1 MSTSLLEQ
9 PAVQAATG
17 FATSHAERLRATTM
31 AMRLSFTWFG
41 TRKTLSADQK
51 DQAAESFGAEG
62 SFLSA
67 GKKLIDVKHPAFK
80 AVSSVK
86 NKAVRYFRKVSLPY
100 PEAGIRLIRRNRLDE
115 VNRQME
121 AFRGDLGDA
130 VYHLDRA
137 YAHLK
142 ILARNRLG
150 TLYSEGDYPPSLR
163 GLFGIADLAG
173 RTRAGYPPRDPL
185 RHDSGSRAIAAPYDD
200 LEPSQAARNTD
211 VRLGRECER
220 HPCRLRLRREAC
232 SGSRRHILQG
242 SQPWNHTGP
251 WSSSGFGNRL
261 VSSGLGLSPVPC
273 PSCDREVDAPDAAT
287 LYCPYPARRRGDGL
301 IVAAGVVVPLG
312 KSLDLPRKPGQSPVN
327 DYGRRPTFQELL
339 P

>member
-1 MSTSLLEQ
+1 MSSSLLEE

-17 FATSHAERLRATTM
+17 SATSHAERLRTTMM

-86 NKAVRYFRKVSLPY
+86 NKAVRYFRDVSLPY
-100 PEAGIRLIRRNRLDE
+100 PESGIRLIRPDRLDE

-121 AFRGDLGDA
+121 GFQSDLGDA

-142 ILARNRLG
+142 ALARERLG
-150 TLYSEGDYPPSLR
+150 TLYNEGDYPPSLS
-163 GLFGIADLAG
+163 GLFGIAWDFPSVDPPDYLRQLNPEVYRQECQRVEQRFSEAVQLAEQAFTEELVKLVSHLTERLSG
-173 RTRAGYPPRDPL
+173 TANGERKVFRDSAIENLTEFFDRFRQLNIGSNEQLDRLVNDARRIVRGVRPQALRDDTNLRQHVATEMSRVQSVLDGLLVNQPR
-185 RHDSGSRAIAAPYDD
+185 
-200 LEPSQAARNTD
+200 RNI
-211 VRLGRECER
+211 
-220 HPCRLRLRREAC
+220 LRR
-232 SGSRRHILQG
+232 
-242 SQPWNHTGP
+242 
-251 WSSSGFGNRL
+251 
-261 VSSGLGLSPVPC
+261 
-273 PSCDREVDAPDAAT
+273 
-287 LYCPYPARRRGDGL
+287 
-301 IVAAGVVVPLG
+301 
-312 KSLDLPRKPGQSPVN
+312 PR
-327 DYGRRPTFQELL
+327 
-339 P
+339 

>member
-1 MSTSLLEQ
+1 MSSSLLEE

-17 FATSHAERLRATTM
+17 SATSHAERLRTTMM

-86 NKAVRYFRKVSLPY
+86 NKAVRYFREVSLPY
-100 PEAGIRLIRRNRLDE
+100 PEAGIRLIRPDRLDE

-121 AFRGDLGDA
+121 AFREDLGDA

-142 ILARNRLG
+142 ALARERLG
-150 TLYSEGDYPPSLR
+150 TLYSEGDYPPSLS
-163 GLFGIADLAG
+163 GLFAVSWDFPSIEPPSYLEQLNPEVYRQECQRVQQRFSEAMQLAEQAFTEELAKLISHLTERLSG
-173 RTRAGYPPRDPL
+173 TDDNRPKIFRDSVIDNLTEFFDRFRQLNIGSNEQLDGLVSDARRIIRGVRPQMLRDDTNLRQHVATEMSRVQSVLDGLLINQPR
-185 RHDSGSRAIAAPYDD
+185 
-200 LEPSQAARNTD
+200 RNI
-211 VRLGRECER
+211 
-220 HPCRLRLRREAC
+220 LRR
-232 SGSRRHILQG
+232 
-242 SQPWNHTGP
+242 
-251 WSSSGFGNRL
+251 
-261 VSSGLGLSPVPC
+261 
-273 PSCDREVDAPDAAT
+273 
-287 LYCPYPARRRGDGL
+287 
-301 IVAAGVVVPLG
+301 
-312 KSLDLPRKPGQSPVN
+312 PR
-327 DYGRRPTFQELL
+327 
-339 P
+339 

>member
-1 MSTSLLEQ
+1 MSSSLLEE

-17 FATSHAERLRATTM
+17 SATSHAERLRTTMM

-86 NKAVRYFRKVSLPY
+86 NKAVRYFREVSLPY
-100 PEAGIRLIRRNRLDE
+100 PEAGIRLIRPDRLDE

-121 AFRGDLGDA
+121 AFREDLGDA

-142 ILARNRLG
+142 ALARERLG
-150 TLYSEGDYPPSLR
+150 TLYSEGDYPPSLS
-163 GLFGIADLAG
+163 GLFAVSWDFPSIEPPSYLEQLNPEVYRQECQRVQQRFSEAVQLAEQAFTEELAKLISHLTERLSG
-173 RTRAGYPPRDPL
+173 TDDNRPKIFRDSVIDNLTEFFDRFRQLNIGSNEQLDGLVSDARRIIRGVRPQMLRDDTNLRQHVATEMSRVQSVLDGLLINQPR
-185 RHDSGSRAIAAPYDD
+185 
-200 LEPSQAARNTD
+200 RNI
-211 VRLGRECER
+211 
-220 HPCRLRLRREAC
+220 LRR
-232 SGSRRHILQG
+232 
-242 SQPWNHTGP
+242 
-251 WSSSGFGNRL
+251 
-261 VSSGLGLSPVPC
+261 
-273 PSCDREVDAPDAAT
+273 
-287 LYCPYPARRRGDGL
+287 
-301 IVAAGVVVPLG
+301 
-312 KSLDLPRKPGQSPVN
+312 PR
-327 DYGRRPTFQELL
+327 
-339 P
+339 